1 MANAARANPTGGQVV
16 SGAATITTAPGAVTI
31 NQATT
36 TASINWQDFS
46 IASGETTRFQVPTS
60 LSATLN
66 RVTGGNISTIYG
78 TLSSNG
84 RLYLINPN
92 GIVIGAGG
100 KVDTAGFLATTLN
113 FSDTEFNQ
121 QANLTL
127 NGNSTAGVSNAGS
140 IHASTGDVYLIAAQV
155 NNSGTISAP
164 KGTVGLA
171 AGNSVLL
178 QKAGDQH
185 LFVQVNGATRTT
197 ATGVTNSGAIRAAA
211 AELKAAGGN
220 AYALAI
226 NNSGN
231 IKATGIKTINGQVY
245 LTSDGGNISNSGTI
259 YAKQANGNGGTI
271 VVNAH
276 HNKTSTTGTVLN
288 SGTIAATGTAAGSK
302 GGTVELLGDCV
313 GVMDGGVVNV
323 SGSAGGGTALI
334 GGDEH
339 GANAAVPDAEQTYI
353 APDATINADALTLGS
368 GGKVIVWGNETTQV
382 YGAIT
387 ARGGTAGGDGGFV
400 ETSAAVLDVQKAA
413 DVSAANGKGGTW
425 LLDPSDVTI
434 SDNVST
440 TDSGFTGTPAF
451 TITSGTVTI
460 SQATLLTA
468 LENGNVTIAPVPA
481 RADRGRSRGTR
492 RATR

>member
-1 MANAARANPTGGQVV
+1 M
-16 SGAATITTAPGAVTI
+16 
-31 NQATT
+31 
-36 TASINWQDFS
+36 
-46 IASGETTRFQVPTS
+46 
-60 LSATLN
+60 
-66 RVTGGNISTIYG
+66 
-78 TLSSNG
+78 
-84 RLYLINPN
+84 
-92 GIVIGAGG
+92 
-100 KVDTAGFLATTLN
+100 
-113 FSDTEFNQ
+113 
-121 QANLTL
+121 
-127 NGNSTAGVSNAGS
+127 
-140 IHASTGDVYLIAAQV
+140 
-155 NNSGTISAP
+155 NNSGTLSAP

-185 LFVQVNGATRTT
+185 LFVQVDPTT
-197 ATGVTNSGAIRAAA
+197 QTQATGVTNSGAIRAAA

-259 YAKQANGNGGTI
+259 TAKQANGNGGTI

-276 HNKTSTTGTVLN
+276 HAKATTSGTVLN
-288 SGTIAATGTAAGSK
+288 SGTIAATGTKAGAT
-302 GGTVELLGDCV
+302 GGTVELLGDRV
-313 GVMDGGVVNV
+313 GVTGSGRVDV

-353 APDATINADALTLGS
+353 GPDATIDADALSLGT

-387 ARGGTAGGDGGFV
+387 ARGGAVGGNGGFV
-400 ETSAAVLDVQKAA
+400 ETSAAVLDVQKAV
-413 DVSAANGKGGTW
+413 DVSAAKGQGGTW

-434 SDNVST
+434 SDAV
-440 TDSGFTGTPAF
+440 TDSGFDPAPAF

-460 SQATLLTA
+460 SQDTLGAA
-468 LENGNVTIAPVPA
+468 LETGNVTIDASTGQGGAGHNHVESTGEWT
-481 RADRGRSRGTR
+481 DVRSRIPAVHIR
-492 RATR
+492 